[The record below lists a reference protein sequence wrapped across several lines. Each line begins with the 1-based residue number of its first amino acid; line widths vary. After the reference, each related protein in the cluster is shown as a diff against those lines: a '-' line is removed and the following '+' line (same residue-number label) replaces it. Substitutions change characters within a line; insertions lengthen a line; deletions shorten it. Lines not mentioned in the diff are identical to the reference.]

1 MKTNKIYLLI
11 LTITLL
17 GLTSSAF
24 GQSQNSRDIIG
35 NINAN
40 LERTCAEIEE
50 NIASLD
56 DSIKLADVEIKYLNE
71 EIDILDKEYKSIEAQ
86 LSKTRRLQT
95 AINTCSKVN
104 NRIKQDVDKLQGK
117 LETKNDDVANLERVA
132 KADGEKYV
140 KLALDVD
147 TKPFSTISCAEIDQV
162 KKYLDYF
169 CELECCKEY
178 APKFKTFEELYN
190 LYLEANQALHEEH
203 NSAEINSVRA
213 KIIPYLNEYDRAN
226 AGGVKSMTKEQFKEL
241 DELDATLSYYDA
253 INVDNLYKIV
263 DAINNDPQIK
273 KFREAE
279 DVDKCIE
286 RMKLYCV
293 KNRGNQSVYEDIEV
307 VPYLHNLLN
316 QYWEELQKNPLVNTE
331 AEAKIIKLWELWN
344 KEN

>member
-24 GQSQNSRDIIG
+24 GQPQNSRNIIG

-40 LERTCAEIEE
+40 LERTCAELEE

-56 DSIKLADVEIKYLNE
+56 DSIKLVDGEIKYLKE

-86 LSKTRRLQT
+86 LSTTRSLQT
-95 AINTCSKVN
+95 AINTYSKDN
-104 NRIKQDVDKLQGK
+104 NRIKQDIDKLQGK

-147 TKPFSTISCAEIDQV
+147 TKPFSTISCADIDRV
-162 KKYLDYF
+162 KKHLDYF
-169 CELECCKEY
+169 YDLECCKEY
-178 APKFKTFEELYN
+178 APKFKAFDELRS
-190 LYLEANQALHEEH
+190 LYLEAKQALHEEH
-203 NSAEINSVRA
+203 DSAEINSVRA
-213 KIIPYLNEYDRAN
+213 KIIPYLDEYDRT
-226 AGGVKSMTKEQFKEL
+226 AGGVKNMTKEQFKEL
-241 DELDATLSYYDA
+241 DELDVALSYYDA

-263 DAINNDPQIK
+263 NAINNDPQIK

-286 RMKLYCV
+286 RMKLYCE
-293 KNRGNQSVYEDIEV
+293 KNRDNQSVHEDIEV